1 MRERY
6 PRRIRYNKKSL
17 CVFARDRIAT
27 KPFDLLLRNSSALV
41 FSQATR
47 SYAQKLTMAPDK
59 DCPQPR
65 APVNAVQRAGNA
77 NRNKTLNLK
86 LAYLIVQC
94 LRSKLNLVSAVLEK
108 KQPDIICFR
117 STGYERKK
125 FAPSQDIEGLSLAS
139 SFCRVTAKNGGVAI
153 GYMQGIMR
161 GAGRLTLRPEPQ
173 TTSMCSLAL

>member
-6 PRRIRYNKKSL
+6 PRRICYDKKNV
-17 CVFARDRIAT
+17 CVFLHVIAT
-27 KPFDLLLRNSSALV
+27 KRFDRLLRNSSALV

-65 APVNAVQRAGNA
+65 APFNAVQRAGNA
-77 NRNKTLNLK
+77 NRNETLNLK

-108 KQPDIICFR
+108 KQDIFCFR
-117 STGYERKK
+117 STG
-125 FAPSQDIEGLSLAS
+125 
-139 SFCRVTAKNGGVAI
+139 
-153 GYMQGIMR
+153 
-161 GAGRLTLRPEPQ
+161 
-173 TTSMCSLAL
+173 